1 MIMINT
7 YHQIMCLPSSRKA
20 SVVEEVL
27 KNFEIF
33 CLSIACSDWPEIN
46 ANRKSVKEFVQG
58 NYRIFNLGLRTL
70 CMALAKVRT
79 GNGLLTAP
87 SPFPFC
93 PSKIT
98 TAQCERP

>member
-33 CLSIACSDWPEIN
+33 CLSIACSDGPEIN
-46 ANRKSVKEFVQG
+46 TNRKNVQECVSLQSNFQSRSKNSVYGTGQG
-58 NYRIFNLGLRTL
+58 S
-70 CMALAKVRT
+70 
-79 GNGLLTAP
+79 NGQRAVNGTVSISFLSIQNHYGAM
-87 SPFPFC
+87 
-93 PSKIT
+93 
-98 TAQCERP
+98 

>member
-46 ANRKSVKEFVQG
+46 ANRKSVKEFVQD

-79 GNGLLTAP
+79 GNGAVNGTVSISFLSIQNHYGGAM
-87 SPFPFC
+87 
-93 PSKIT
+93 
-98 TAQCERP
+98 